1 MSNALEKICAD
12 KRDHVATRKSRRPLS
27 AVRKDAETAPAPRGF
42 AAALKRAVSGNR
54 FGLISEIKKASPSKG
69 LIRKDF
75 EPAMLAR
82 AYERGGASCLSVLTD
97 APYFMGS
104 DDHLIAARAA
114 VALPVLRK
122 DFMID
127 PYQIIEARALGADCI
142 LIILAAVDDALA
154 ADLESLASSL
164 GMDVLVEV
172 HNEAELDRALTLR
185 SELVGINNRD
195 LTTLKTDTATTGRL
209 AAKVPAERL
218 LVSESGL
225 YSRADLERMAEAG
238 ARCFLIGE
246 SLMRQDDVEAAVR
259 ALLDPHP
266 AEQPVG

>member
-12 KRDHVATRKSRRPLS
+12 KREHVAARKSRRPLS
-27 AVRKDAETAPAPRGF
+27 AVRQDAEAAPATRGF
-42 AAALKRAVSGNR
+42 AAALNRAVANGR

-75 EPAMLAR
+75 DPAKLAR
-82 AYERGGASCLSVLTD
+82 AYEVGGASCLSVLTD

-104 DDHLIAARAA
+104 DDHLTAARAA
-114 VALPVLRK
+114 VELPVLRK

-127 PYQIIEARALGADCI
+127 PYQILEARALGADCV
-142 LIILAAVDDALA
+142 LIILAAVDDVLA
-154 ADLESLASSL
+154 ADLENLASSL

-172 HNEAELDRALTLR
+172 HNEAEGDRALALR
-185 SELVGINNRD
+185 SELIGINNRD

-209 AAKVPAERL
+209 AAKVPADRL
-218 LVSESGL
+218 LISESGL
-225 YSRADLERMAEAG
+225 YTRADLEAMALAG

-246 SLMRQDDVEAAVR
+246 SLMRQDDVAAAVR
-259 ALLDPHP
+259 ALLDPQP
-266 AEQPVG
+266 AEQKVG

>member
-12 KRDHVATRKSRRPLS
+12 KRTHVTALKSRRPPS
-27 AVRKDAETAPAPRGF
+27 AVRTDAETAPPPRGF
-42 AAALKRAVSGNR
+42 TAALQRAVADGR

-69 LIRKDF
+69 LIRKNF
-75 EPAMLAR
+75 RPAELAR
-82 AYERGGASCLSVLTD
+82 SYERGGATCLSVLTD

-104 DDHLIAARAA
+104 DDHLTAARAA
-114 VALPVLRK
+114 AELPVLRK

-127 PYQIIEARALGADCI
+127 PYQIMEARALGADCV

-154 ADLESLASSL
+154 ADLENLAMSL
-164 GMDVLVEV
+164 GMDALLEV
-172 HNEAELDRALTLR
+172 HNEDELDRALKLR
-185 SELVGINNRD
+185 STLVGINNRD
-195 LTTLKTDTATTGRL
+195 LTTLKTDTATTRRL
-209 AAKVPAERL
+209 AAKVPPDRL

-225 YSRADLERMAEAG
+225 YTRADLEQMAEAG

-259 ALLDPHP
+259 SLLDPQP
-266 AEQPVG
+266 AEQTVG